1 LFIDFLFSSIVN
13 RQLKFVNFFQ
23 EPAMDSTPK
32 RAKCLESAISI
43 CLLAVLFLIAVRVF
57 LKQPDFDMSRF
68 GIDTADPG
76 PPSQKSQA
84 DSLETILGTLAPRG
98 FETLSESQIY
108 TEENLYEKINGKA
121 PLYIE
126 SGFRKLFTQRFVS
139 KDDQDLWMELF
150 LFDMGTTKNAFSVY
164 SVQRRPDAEALQ
176 TIQFAYKTTNAL
188 YFAIDKY
195 YIELVGSAQSQEL
208 LKAMLSVAG
217 KIPGSLAVAKD
228 TEIAELQL
236 FPQENIVP
244 DTFKLHSAGAFG
256 FEGLTDTF
264 TARYMFGG
272 SSLTAFL
279 SRRRDAQ
286 DAQLVAESYYKFLI
300 QNGGVDKPPLN
311 KNIEAKVV
319 EFYGTTEIVF
329 TTGPFL
335 AGIHEAQSQQLAE
348 ELAAKLINKL
358 SEATKAQSDERA
370 K

>member
-1 LFIDFLFSSIVN
+1 LFIDFLFYSIVN
-13 RQLKFVNFFQ
+13 PQLKFVNFFQ

-32 RAKCLESAISI
+32 RAKRLESVIGI
-43 CLLAVLFLIAVRVF
+43 CLLAVLFLIAVGLF
-57 LKQPDFDMSRF
+57 LKQSDFDMSRF
-68 GIDTADPG
+68 GINTAASAPS
-76 PPSQKSQA
+76 SQKPRGNSP
-84 DSLETILGTLAPRG
+84 ETILATLAPTG
-98 FETLSESQIY
+98 FETLSDTQIY

-126 SGFRKLFTQRFVS
+126 SGFRKLFTQRFIS

-150 LFDMGTTKNAFSVY
+150 LFDMVTAKNAFSVY

-176 TIQFAYKTTNAL
+176 IMQFAYKTTNAL

-195 YIELVGSAQSQEL
+195 YVELVGSAQSQEL
-208 LKAMLSVAG
+208 LEAILAVAE
-217 KIPGSLAVAKD
+217 KIPSRLAVAKD

-236 FPQENIVP
+236 FTQENIVP
-244 DTFKLHSAGAFG
+244 DSFKLHSAGAFG

-264 TARYMFGG
+264 TAQYTFGDN
-272 SSLTAFL
+272 SLTAFL

-300 QNGGVDKPPLN
+300 QNGGVDKPTLN